1 MGRSRT
7 RRTEIY
13 RLLAVLVLS
22 ATPAVQSEQSPEQ
35 LYKDA
40 TAAYDRGD
48 VTRAISLYEQLLKLQ
63 PNSVAVRSEL
73 GVALVH
79 QGRYSEA
86 VEQYREALRRE
97 PENATVKLNLAL
109 AWYKQ
114 AAFDKA
120 AVELESLRVKQPN
133 NPQSLHLLADCYLRL
148 GRNAE
153 VITLLQP
160 VREISPNDLA
170 VAYALGT
177 ALIREKQI
185 SQAEV
190 VLDPILRKKDSPEAN
205 LLMGEAQFEAG
216 DYERAERSLRTSVEV
231 NPQVAEAWSLY
242 GRMLLHKEDKQGAVD
257 AFQHALRLDPTDFGA
272 NLYMGSVLRSEG
284 KSEEAMAYAGKAIQ
298 LRPSSPEARFEVAA
312 LNARLG
318 KLDQARTQFE
328 DLERD
333 WPEFLEV
340 HVQLAVLYSRLNLK
354 ERSEHERE
362 IVMKLNEK
370 AREETAK
377 PHP

>member
-97 PENATVKLNLAL
+97 PENATVRLNLAL

-120 AVELESLRVKQPN
+120 AVELESLRVKQPK

-185 SQAEV
+185 LAGRSGTRPDSQEEGFARGEPV
-190 VLDPILRKKDSPEAN
+190 DGRSPIR
-205 LLMGEAQFEAG
+205 GW
-216 DYERAERSLRTSVEV
+216 RLRTCRTEF
-231 NPQVAEAWSLY
+231 
-242 GRMLLHKEDKQGAVD
+242 EDVCRAKSTGGGGMV
-257 AFQHALRLDPTDFGA
+257 ALR
-272 NLYMGSVLRSEG
+272 
-284 KSEEAMAYAGKAIQ
+284 
-298 LRPSSPEARFEVAA
+298 AR
-312 LNARLG
+312 NS
-318 KLDQARTQFE
+318 D
-328 DLERD
+328 
-333 WPEFLEV
+333 
-340 HVQLAVLYSRLNLK
+340 
-354 ERSEHERE
+354 
-362 IVMKLNEK
+362 
-370 AREETAK
+370 
-377 PHP
+377 